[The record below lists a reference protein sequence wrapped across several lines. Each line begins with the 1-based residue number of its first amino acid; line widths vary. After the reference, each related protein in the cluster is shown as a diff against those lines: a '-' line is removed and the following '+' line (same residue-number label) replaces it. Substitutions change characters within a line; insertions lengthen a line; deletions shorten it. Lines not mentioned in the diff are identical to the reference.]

1 MRGKAP
7 LDPWT
12 LPLHHTM
19 HIPLVINVVA
29 RILLVV
35 SLTMLWPLGW
45 AVFEDPGSLETRA
58 FIFSILVSVVIGGG
72 GVGLLRKFLPVPS
85 RDYDVISAK
94 DGLSI
99 VGLSWISISLI
110 GALPFYFSGVIPSYP
125 DAFFETVSGFTT
137 TGATVLTRIEGLPP
151 GILFWRS
158 LTHWLGGMGI
168 IVLSVALLPA
178 IGRGAYRLYS
188 AEAPGP
194 SAERLRP
201 TVKETAITLWSVYFL
216 LSLLETLLLM
226 LGGMPLFD
234 ALCHTFGT
242 MATGG
247 FSTRNASI
255 AAYGVYIQWIITLF
269 MFLAGCSFILHF
281 QALRGKVLVYFRSEE
296 FRVYLGLFLLLIPLF
311 TGVLLLSGMA
321 AGERA
326 FRQACF
332 QVVSIL
338 TTTGYTT
345 ADFNLWPSFLKIFLI
360 LLMFVGGCAGS
371 TGGGMKVIRVYVA
384 LKSGFKSIIRSLLPN
399 VVLPLKVDSKPVPE
413 AYVVNAG
420 AYFIIYIFLFGLGTV
435 VMTFTDGADLVTA
448 FSASV
453 ACLSNIGPGL
463 GEVGAAQNYAWISSA
478 GKWFLSFLMLAGRL
492 ELYAILILFVPAA
505 WRR

>member
-1 MRGKAP
+1 MH
-7 LDPWT
+7 
-12 LPLHHTM
+12 LPL
-19 HIPLVINVVA
+19 VVNVVA

-35 SLTMLWPLGW
+35 SMAIFWPLLW
-45 AVFEDPGSLETRA
+45 AFLEDPGSRETRA
-58 FIFSILVSVVIGGG
+58 FVISILISLAVGGG
-72 GVGLLRKFLPVPS
+72 GLLILRKFWPVRS
-85 RDYDVISAK
+85 RDYDAIGAK

-99 VGLSWISISLI
+99 VGLSWISISFT
-110 GALPFYFSGVIPSYP
+110 GALPFFLSGAIPSYP

-137 TGATVLTRIEGLPP
+137 TGATVLTGIQGLPP

-158 LTHWLGGMGI
+158 LTHWIGGMGI
-168 IVLSVALLPA
+168 IVLTVALLPA

-201 TVKETAITLWSVYFL
+201 TVKETAKTLWSVYFL
-216 LSLLETLLLM
+216 LSLFETLFLI
-226 LGGMPLFD
+226 LGGMTLFE

-247 FSTRNASI
+247 FSTRDASL
-255 AAYGVYIQWIITLF
+255 AAFGPNIQWIVTLV

-281 QALRGKVLVYFRSEE
+281 RALRGKPLIYFSSEE
-296 FRVYLGLFLLLIPLF
+296 FRFYLGLVVVLVPVFSAILWL
-311 TGVLLLSGMA
+311 TGA
-321 AGERA
+321 ERGWEGI
-326 FRQACF
+326 RHACF

-338 TTTGYTT
+338 TTTGFTT
-345 ADFNLWPSFLKIFLI
+345 TDFNLWPPFLKISLI
-360 LLMFVGGCAGS
+360 ILMFIGGCAGS
-371 TGGGMKVIRVYVA
+371 TGGGMKVVRVYVA
-384 LKSGFKSIIRSLLPN
+384 LKSGFKSIIRSILPN
-399 VVLPLKVDSKPVPE
+399 AVMPLKVDSRPVPE
-413 AYVVNAG
+413 TYVVNAG
-420 AYFIIYIFLFGLGTV
+420 AYFILYIFLFALGTV
-435 VMTFTDGADLVTA
+435 VMTVTDGADLVTA

-463 GEVGAAQNYAWISSA
+463 GDVGASRNYAWISPA